1 MKSLVTLTIMD
12 KATQWVDAL
21 VRQVIVG
28 RCLVLDQFTILDEVA
43 VTSLVNI
50 LVNLCSV
57 MVTFLPSWSLREG

>member
-1 MKSLVTLTIMD
+1 MD